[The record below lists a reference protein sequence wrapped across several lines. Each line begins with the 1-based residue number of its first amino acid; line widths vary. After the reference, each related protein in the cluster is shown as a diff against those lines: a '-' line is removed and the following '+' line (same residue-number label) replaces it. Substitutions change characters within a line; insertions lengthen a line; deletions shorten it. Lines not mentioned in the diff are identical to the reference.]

1 VGFAPFQDSVQ
12 VSKREPLT
20 PLKRKMIRVLVVD
33 DFEQWRRFVSVV
45 LKQEPSFD
53 VVGEVSDGLQA
64 VEKVQQLQPDLVVL
78 DVGLPHLSGIEA
90 AKRIGELAPRSRIL
104 FLTQNRTPEVAEE
117 CFGAGASGY
126 VVKVHAG
133 KELLIAA
140 QTVVQGKHFVSASL
154 VACVPAD

>member
-1 VGFAPFQDSVQ
+1 MGFAPFQDGVQ
-12 VSKREPLT
+12 VSKHGPLT

-53 VVGEVSDGLQA
+53 VIGEVSDGLQA
-64 VEKVQQLQPDLVVL
+64 VERVQQLQPDLVVL

-90 AKRIGELAPRSRIL
+90 AKRIGELAPRSRIR
-104 FLTQNRTPEVAEE
+104 FLAEE

-154 VACVPAD
+154 AACVPAG